1 MEFIIRRG
9 ILADGCLRT
18 KMQNRDEKVPRSIMV
33 FRGVQMGGSHP
44 LSAISTFM
52 VGTSILS
59 DYERT
64 ARED

>member
-1 MEFIIRRG
+1 
-9 ILADGCLRT
+9 
-18 KMQNRDEKVPRSIMV
+18 MQNLDEKVPRSIMV